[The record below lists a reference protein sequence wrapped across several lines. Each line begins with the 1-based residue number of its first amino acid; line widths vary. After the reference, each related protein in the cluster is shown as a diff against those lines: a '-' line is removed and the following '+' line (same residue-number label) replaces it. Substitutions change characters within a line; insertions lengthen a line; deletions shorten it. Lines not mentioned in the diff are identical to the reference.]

1 MAGGTEERIDT
12 PEVAASIRAGQ
23 MLVATREGRIVGCA
37 RTRTLDATKADVGL
51 IAADPQAWGG
61 GIGRA
66 LLDAAE
72 DLARSRGVTMMQL
85 ELLVPRHGTHPGK
98 ERLRDWYSRLGYS
111 VVRTVPFEEYV
122 PHAAPHLNA
131 PGDVLV
137 FNKPLPTSPKG
148 V

>member
-1 MAGGTEERIDT
+1 
-12 PEVAASIRAGQ
+12 
-23 MLVATREGRIVGCA
+23 
-37 RTRTLDATKADVGL
+37 
-51 IAADPQAWGG
+51 
-61 GIGRA
+61 
-66 LLDAAE
+66 
-72 DLARSRGVTMMQL
+72 MQL

-111 VVRTVPFEEYV
+111 VIRTVPFEEYV

-137 FNKPLPTSPKG
+137 FNKPLATSRKG